1 MPCARCPP
9 GETFKEGCNDFGV
22 ASETSVM
29 AGSEA
34 ERSGMPGNGSQA
46 RADCKVRSG
55 AHAGHAT
62 SAAALAAAPAESGAK
77 PVQCFFTS
85 QQVVIA
91 G

>member
-1 MPCARCPP
+1 MPCARVPV
-9 GETFKEGCNDFGV
+9 ETSKEACNDGV

-34 ERSGMPGNGSQA
+34 ERSGMPGNGSQG
-46 RADCKVRSG
+46 RADCDVRSG
-55 AHAGHAT
+55 AHAGRAA
-62 SAAALAAAPAESGAK
+62 SAAAPAAAAESGAK
-77 PVQCFFTS
+77 PGQYFFTS